1 MFNKTAQFFRNRAP
15 MRIALFLI
23 VDESSEAIRRW
34 RGEGIGNG
42 LAAGATDEQAGG
54 ESDQRGCLHA
64 VNLARSQLGALI
76 DKNNVTID

>member
-1 MFNKTAQFFRNRAP
+1 

-23 VDESSEAIRRW
+23 VDESFEAIWRW

-42 LAAGATDEQAGG
+42 LATGATDEQAGG
-54 ESDQRGCLHA
+54 ESDQRGCFHA
-64 VNLARSQLGALI
+64 VNLARSQPGVLI